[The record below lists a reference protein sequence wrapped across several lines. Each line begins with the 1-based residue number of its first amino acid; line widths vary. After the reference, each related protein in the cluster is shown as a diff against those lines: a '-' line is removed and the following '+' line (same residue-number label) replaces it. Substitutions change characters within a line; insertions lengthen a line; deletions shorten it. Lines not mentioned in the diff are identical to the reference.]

1 MGPIRSE
8 MLGAPGRIDDSIRF
22 VYVMEWLP
30 PSLRLKSSRWRF
42 VTGFFFPPVFYAP
55 EALQFIPKE
64 YYLSQIFFAIMKK
77 MEKSSSF

>member
-1 MGPIRSE
+1 M
-8 MLGAPGRIDDSIRF
+8 A
-22 VYVMEWLP
+22 
-30 PSLRLKSSRWRF
+30 SSVFKAKEQPVAVRYWI
-42 VTGFFFPPVFYAP
+42 FFPPVFYAP